1 MRFFRKHS
9 SQNNLFRVTLR
20 NSSTGQGLTG
30 LTSASAGLIIA
41 LTADNEATA
50 TMYTVTAGNVETI
63 TTLGTFAAPSAG
75 KCRFKEV
82 DATNHP
88 GLYELQFLDTRF
100 SVASARQLNLSIT
113 GAASL
118 LGYDSVI
125 QLTAKQVAD
134 GNVESD
140 VLAISGDATAADNL
154 ELATDGGSYNV
165 GGGAVVAASVTGAVG
180 SVTGAVGSVTGA
192 VGSVTGSVG
201 SVAGNVSGSVASVTG
216 AVGSVTGAVGSVA
229 AAVTVGTNND
239 KIGYSL
245 TQAFPTNFASMAIT
259 VGGLVSADTV
269 VTVTG
274 NVDGSTGSVVANVGV
289 GFRCCRDS
297 TGGHVHLVGRQ
308 DRHAL
313 HVAHL
318 RL

>member
-140 VLAISGDATAADNL
+140 VLAISGDATAAGNL
-154 ELATDGGSYNV
+154 GQATDGGSYKV
-165 GGGAVVAASVTGAVG
+165 GGGA
-180 SVTGAVGSVTGA
+180 
-192 VGSVTGSVG
+192 
-201 SVAGNVSGSVASVTG
+201 
-216 AVGSVTGAVGSVA
+216 
-229 AAVTVGTNND
+229 
-239 KIGYSL
+239 
-245 TQAFPTNFASMAIT
+245 
-259 VGGLVSADTV
+259 
-269 VTVTG
+269 
-274 NVDGSTGSVVANVGV
+274 GV
-289 GFRCCRDS
+289 GAS
-297 TGGHVHLVGRQ
+297 G
-308 DRHAL
+308 
-313 HVAHL
+313 
-318 RL
+318 